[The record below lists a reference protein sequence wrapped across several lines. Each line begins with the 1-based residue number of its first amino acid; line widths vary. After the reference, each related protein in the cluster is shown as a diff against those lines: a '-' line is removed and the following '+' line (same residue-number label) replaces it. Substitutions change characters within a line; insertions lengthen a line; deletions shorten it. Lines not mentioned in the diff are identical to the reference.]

1 MKMKKFYYLIIAFFA
16 IANADLN
23 AQTCNTVSSFPFKE
37 TFEADS
43 PSRDCWTQ
51 QVIGGHYPS
60 YDGWVYKKGSAGGI
74 DYNIVNAHSGLL
86 NATAQIAANSP
97 DAKVRLISP
106 VMDVTGL
113 QTPTVSFFMGQE
125 AWGIYQNILNV
136 YYRVSPT
143 SEWKVLKNFMFNVP
157 EWKQAVLSLPEKS
170 STLQICFEAVMKTGR
185 SNVLDD
191 IVVGNSDSVENYP
204 STCAPST
211 PSNNFETGAGDLKL
225 LYFAND
231 FNVGAHTN
239 LTVTDIILNTIDKG
253 GIQSFAIY
261 IMDKDDYGL
270 PSGIIQSYEGVT
282 PNSVVDLNVKDGF
295 TFRKNTFN
303 LPEPFVL
310 AGGATGSR
318 YWIVVK
324 VINNDETNASF
335 WESTSIKNSGKE
347 MYYSGDGQTNWK
359 AVTNNADGVFT
370 LIGSCVE
377 TNPTDSYCTPKFNFL
392 MPIDNV
398 KIGTINNAS
407 TNNIGFEDF
416 SGIKT
421 DLERGKTYPIQI
433 NAQTYDSSSTQAI
446 TAFIDWNQNGFLG
459 DEGEIYDLGKVN
471 ASNGNTITY
480 QLQVPLTASLG
491 NTKVRIISEAF
502 NYPTYSCGVFDQ
514 GQAEDYTLNVLKEN
528 LAVSDVD
535 KQNKTTVIY
544 PNPARHTITLKN
556 SLVMTKAEIFDA
568 NGRLLLESAATQ
580 IDVSELASGVYFI
593 KMTYQN
599 GNTETQKLIKQ

>member
-1 MKMKKFYYLIIAFFA
+1 MKKLYYLIIAFFA

-43 PSRDCWTQ
+43 PSRSCWTQ

-60 YDGWVYKKGSAGGI
+60 YDGWIYKKGSAGGV
-74 DYNIVNAHSGLL
+74 DYNIVNAHSGQL
-86 NATAQIAANSP
+86 NACSQIAANSP

-106 VMDVTGL
+106 TMDITGL

-125 AWGIYQNILNV
+125 SWGIYQNILNV

-157 EWKQAVLSLPEKS
+157 EWKQVVLNLPEKS
-170 STLQICFEAVMKTGR
+170 SELQICFEAVMKTGR
-185 SNVLDD
+185 ANVLDD

-204 STCAPST
+204 SACAPST

-225 LYFAND
+225 LYLAND

-239 LTVTDIILNTIDKG
+239 LTITDIILNTIDKG

-261 IMDKDDYGL
+261 IMARDGYGL
-270 PSGIIQSYEGVT
+270 PSGTIKAYEGVT
-282 PNSVVDLNVKDGF
+282 PSSVADLNVRDGF

-303 LPEPFVL
+303 LPEPVVL
-310 AGGATGSR
+310 SGGATGSR

-324 VINNDETNASF
+324 VINNDDTNASF
-335 WESTSIKNSGKE
+335 WESTSIRNSGKE

-359 AVTNNADGVFT
+359 PVTNGADGVFT

-377 TNPTDSYCTPKFNFL
+377 TNPTDSYCLPKFNFL

-407 TNNIGFEDF
+407 TDNVPFEDF

-433 NAQTYDSSSTQAI
+433 NAQTYDSTSNQAI

-459 DEGEIYDLGKVN
+459 DDGEIYQLGKVRT
-471 ASNGNTITY
+471 SNGNTITY
-480 QLQVPLTASLG
+480 QLPVPLSANLG
-491 NTKVRIISEAF
+491 NTRMRIISEAV
-502 NYPTYSCGVFDQ
+502 NYSTYSCGVYDQ
-514 GQAEDYTLNVLKEN
+514 GQAEDYTINVLKES
-528 LAVSDVD
+528 LAVSETD
-535 KQNKTTVIY
+535 KKINTIIF
-544 PNPARHTITLKN
+544 PNPTKDFVNIKNESNLK
-556 SLVMTKAEIFDA
+556 MAEIFDM
-568 NGRLLLESAATQ
+568 NGRKVMESATKT
-580 IDVSELASGVYFI
+580 IDVSKLTTGQYI
-593 KMTYQN
+593 IRMTFDN
-599 GNTETQKLIKQ
+599 GSQDTQKLIKK

>member
-1 MKMKKFYYLIIAFFA
+1 MKKLYYLIIAFFA
-16 IANADLN
+16 VANADLN

-43 PSRDCWTQ
+43 PSRSCWTQ
-51 QVIGGHYPS
+51 QVIGGHWPG
-60 YDGWVYKKGSAGGI
+60 YDGWIYKKGSAGGI
-74 DYNIVNAHSGLL
+74 DYNITNAHSGLL
-86 NATAQIAANSP
+86 NATSQIAANSP

-106 VMDVTGL
+106 AMDVTGL

-125 AWGIYQNILNV
+125 AWGIYQNTLNV

-204 STCAPST
+204 SACAPST
-211 PSNNFETGAGDLKL
+211 PSNNFETGAGDLQL

-261 IMDKDDYGL
+261 IMDKDAYGL
-270 PSGIIQSYEGVT
+270 PSGVIQSYEGVT
-282 PNSVVDLNVKDGF
+282 PNSVVDLNVRDGF

-324 VINNDETNASF
+324 AINNDESNASF

-370 LIGSCVE
+370 LVGSCVE
-377 TNPTDSYCTPKFNFL
+377 TNPTDSYCTPRFNFL

-407 TNNIGFEDF
+407 TDNIGFEDF
-416 SGIKT
+416 SAIKT
-421 DLERGKTYPIQI
+421 ELERGKTYPFQI
-433 NAQTYDSSSTQAI
+433 NAQTYDSGSNQAI

-459 DEGEIYDLGKVN
+459 DEGEIYNLGKVST
-471 ASNGNTITY
+471 SNGNTITY
-480 QLQVPLTASLG
+480 QLPIPLTAKLG
-491 NTKVRIISEAF
+491 NTKMRIISEAF
-502 NYPTYSCGVFDQ
+502 NYPTYSCSVFDQ
-514 GQAEDYTLNVLKEN
+514 GQAEDYTVTVLKES
-528 LAVSDVD
+528 LAVSETD
-535 KQNKTTVIY
+535 KKINTIIF
-544 PNPARHTITLKN
+544 PNPTKDILNIKN
-556 SLVMTKAEIFDA
+556 EKDLTKAEIIDMT
-568 NGRLLLESAATQ
+568 GKKVMESASKT
-580 IDVSELASGVYFI
+580 IDVSNLTTGQYII
-593 KMTYQN
+593 KMTFEE
-599 GNTETQKLIKQ
+599 GSTDTQKLIKK

>member
-1 MKMKKFYYLIIAFFA
+1 MKKLYYLIIAFFA
-16 IANADLN
+16 IANADLK
-23 AQTCNTVSSFPFKE
+23 AQTCNIVSTFPFKE
-37 TFEADS
+37 TFEIDS
-43 PSRDCWTQ
+43 PSRSCWTQ
-51 QVIGGHYPS
+51 QVIGGHWPG
-60 YDGWVYKKGSAGGI
+60 YDGWTYKKGSAGGV

-86 NATAQIAANSP
+86 NATSQIAADSP

-106 VMDVTGL
+106 TLDVTGL
-113 QTPTVSFFMGQE
+113 LTPTVSFFMGQE
-125 AWGIYQNILNV
+125 AWGIFQNTLNV

-204 STCAPST
+204 SACAPST

-253 GIQSFAIY
+253 GIESFAIY
-261 IMDKDDYGL
+261 IMARDGYGL
-270 PSGIIQSYEGVT
+270 PSGVIQSYEGVK
-282 PNSVVDLNVKDGF
+282 PNSVDDLNERDGF

-324 VINNDETNASF
+324 AINNDESNASF

-347 MYYSGDGQTNWK
+347 MYYSGDGQSNWK
-359 AVTNNADGVFT
+359 PVTNNADGVFT
-370 LIGSCVE
+370 LVGSCVE
-377 TNPTDSYCTPKFNFL
+377 TNPTDSYCTPRFNFL

-398 KIGTINNAS
+398 KIGTINNKS
-407 TNNIGFEDF
+407 TNNVGYEDF
-416 SGIKT
+416 SAIKT
-421 DLERGKTYPIQI
+421 DLERGKTYPITI
-433 NAQTYDSSSTQAI
+433 NAQTYDSGSNQAI

-459 DEGEIYDLGKVN
+459 DEGEIYNLGKVS

-480 QLQVPLTASLG
+480 QLPIPLTAKLG
-491 NTKVRIISEAF
+491 DTKMRIVSEAF
-502 NYPTYSCGVFDQ
+502 NYPTYSCSVFDQ
-514 GQAEDYTLNVLKEN
+514 GQAEDYTVTVLKES
-528 LAVSDVD
+528 LAVSEID
-535 KQNKTTVIY
+535 KKINTILF
-544 PNPARHTITLKN
+544 PNPARDVVNIKN
-556 SLVMTKAEIFDA
+556 ESELTKAEIIDM
-568 NGRLLLESAATQ
+568 NGRKIIESASKT
-580 IDVSELASGVYFI
+580 IDVSNLASGQYLI
-593 KMTYQN
+593 KMSFKN
-599 GNTETQKLIKQ
+599 GTTDTQKLIKQ

>member
-1 MKMKKFYYLIIAFFA
+1 MKKLYYLIIAFFA

-43 PSRDCWTQ
+43 PSRSCWTQ

-60 YDGWVYKKGSAGGI
+60 YDGWIYKKGSAGGV
-74 DYNIVNAHSGLL
+74 DYNIVNAHSGQL
-86 NATAQIAANSP
+86 NACSQIAANSP

-106 VMDVTGL
+106 TMDITGL

-125 AWGIYQNILNV
+125 SWGIYQNILNV

-157 EWKQAVLSLPEKS
+157 EWKQAILNLPEKS
-170 STLQICFEAVMKTGR
+170 SELQICFEAVMKTGR
-185 SNVLDD
+185 ANVLDD

-204 STCAPST
+204 SACAPST

-225 LYFAND
+225 LYLAND

-239 LTVTDIILNTIDKG
+239 LTITDIILNTIDKG

-261 IMDKDDYGL
+261 IMARDGYGL
-270 PSGIIQSYEGVT
+270 PSGTIKAYEGVT
-282 PNSVVDLNVKDGF
+282 PNSVSDLNVRDGF

-303 LPEPFVL
+303 LPEPVVL
-310 AGGATGSR
+310 SGGATGSR

-335 WESTSIKNSGKE
+335 WESTSIRNSGKE

-359 AVTNNADGVFT
+359 PVTNGADGVFT

-377 TNPTDSYCTPKFNFL
+377 TNPTDSYCLPKFNFL

-407 TNNIGFEDF
+407 TDNVPFEDF

-421 DLERGKTYPIQI
+421 DLERGKTYQIQI
-433 NAQTYDSSSTQAI
+433 NAQTYDSTSNQAI

-459 DEGEIYDLGKVN
+459 DDGEIYQLGKVRT
-471 ASNGNTITY
+471 SNGNTITY
-480 QLQVPLTASLG
+480 QLPVPLSANLG
-491 NTKVRIISEAF
+491 NTRMRIISEAV
-502 NYPTYSCGVFDQ
+502 NYSTYSCGVYDQ
-514 GQAEDYTLNVLKEN
+514 GQAEDYTINVLKES
-528 LAVSDVD
+528 LAVSETD
-535 KQNKTTVIY
+535 KKINTIIF
-544 PNPARHTITLKN
+544 PNPTKDFVNIKNESNLK
-556 SLVMTKAEIFDA
+556 MAEIFDM
-568 NGRLLLESAATQ
+568 NGRKVMESATKT
-580 IDVSELASGVYFI
+580 IDVSKLTTGQYI
-593 KMTYQN
+593 IRMTFDN
-599 GNTETQKLIKQ
+599 GSQDTQKLIKK

>member
-1 MKMKKFYYLIIAFFA
+1 MKKLYYLIIAFFA

-43 PSRDCWTQ
+43 PSRSCWTQ

-60 YDGWVYKKGSAGGI
+60 YDGWIYKKGSAGGV
-74 DYNIVNAHSGLL
+74 DYNIVNAHSGQL
-86 NATAQIAANSP
+86 NACSQIAANSP

-106 VMDVTGL
+106 TMDITGL

-125 AWGIYQNILNV
+125 SWGIYQNILNV

-157 EWKQAVLSLPEKS
+157 EWKQAVLNLPEKS
-170 STLQICFEAVMKTGR
+170 SELQICFEAVMKTGR
-185 SNVLDD
+185 ANVLDD

-204 STCAPST
+204 SACAPST

-225 LYFAND
+225 LYLAND

-239 LTVTDIILNTIDKG
+239 LTITDIILNTIDKG

-261 IMDKDDYGL
+261 IMARDGYGL
-270 PSGIIQSYEGVT
+270 PSGTIKAYEGVT
-282 PNSVVDLNVKDGF
+282 PNSVADLNVRDGF

-303 LPEPFVL
+303 LPDPVVL
-310 AGGATGSR
+310 SGGATGSR

-335 WESTSIKNSGKE
+335 WESTSIRNSGKE

-359 AVTNNADGVFT
+359 PVTNGADGVFT

-377 TNPTDSYCTPKFNFL
+377 TNPTDSYCLPKFNFL

-407 TNNIGFEDF
+407 TDNVPFEDF

-433 NAQTYDSSSTQAI
+433 NAQTYDSTSNQAI

-459 DEGEIYDLGKVN
+459 DDGEIYQLGRVRT
-471 ASNGNTITY
+471 SNGNTITY
-480 QLQVPLTASLG
+480 QLPVPLSANLG
-491 NTKVRIISEAF
+491 NTRMRIISEAV
-502 NYPTYSCGVFDQ
+502 NYSTYSCGVYDQ
-514 GQAEDYTLNVLKEN
+514 GQAEDYTINVLKES
-528 LAVSDVD
+528 LAVSETD
-535 KQNKTTVIY
+535 KKINTIIF
-544 PNPARHTITLKN
+544 PNPTKDFVNIKNESNLK
-556 SLVMTKAEIFDA
+556 MAEIFDM
-568 NGRLLLESAATQ
+568 NGRKVMESVTKT
-580 IDVSELASGVYFI
+580 IDVSKLTTGQYI
-593 KMTYQN
+593 IRMTFDN
-599 GNTETQKLIKQ
+599 GSQDTQKLIKK

>member
-1 MKMKKFYYLIIAFFA
+1 MKKLYYLIIAFFA
-16 IANADLN
+16 VANADLN

-43 PSRDCWTQ
+43 PSRSCWTQ
-51 QVIGGHYPS
+51 QVIGGHWPG
-60 YDGWVYKKGSAGGI
+60 YDGWIYKKGSAGGT
-74 DYNIVNAHSGLL
+74 DYNITNAHSGLL
-86 NATAQIAANSP
+86 NATSQVAANSP

-106 VMDVTGL
+106 AMDVTGL

-125 AWGIYQNILNV
+125 AWGIYQNTLNV

-204 STCAPST
+204 SACAPST
-211 PSNNFETGAGDLKL
+211 PSNNFETGAGDLQL

-261 IMDKDDYGL
+261 IMARDGYGL
-270 PSGIIQSYEGVT
+270 PNGVIQSYEGVT
-282 PNSVVDLNVKDGF
+282 PNSVVDLNVRDGF

-324 VINNDETNASF
+324 AINNDESNASF

-370 LIGSCVE
+370 LVGSCVE
-377 TNPTDSYCTPKFNFL
+377 TNPTDSYCTPRFNFL

-407 TNNIGFEDF
+407 TAEIGYEDF
-416 SGIKT
+416 SAIKT
-421 DLERGKTYPIQI
+421 DLERGKTYPLQI
-433 NAQTYDSSSTQAI
+433 NAQTYNSGSNQAI

-459 DEGEIYDLGKVN
+459 DEGEIYNLGKVN
-471 ASNGNTITY
+471 AANSNTITY
-480 QLQVPLTASLG
+480 QLPIPLTASLG
-491 NTKVRIISEAF
+491 NTKMRIISEAF
-502 NYPTYSCGVFDQ
+502 NYPTYSCSVFDQ
-514 GQAEDYTLNVLKEN
+514 GQAEDYTVTVLKES
-528 LAVSDVD
+528 LAVSETD
-535 KQNKTTVIY
+535 KKINTILF
-544 PNPARHTITLKN
+544 PNPAKDMVTIKN
-556 SLVMTKAEIFDA
+556 ESELTKAEIIDI
-568 NGRLLLESAATQ
+568 NGRKIMESASKT
-580 IDVSELASGVYFI
+580 IDVSNLKTGQYII
-593 KMTYQN
+593 KMSFKN
-599 GNTETQKLIKQ
+599 GTTDTQKLIKQ

>member
-1 MKMKKFYYLIIAFFA
+1 MKKLYYLIIAFFA

-43 PSRDCWTQ
+43 PSRSCWTQ

-60 YDGWVYKKGSAGGI
+60 YDGWIYKKGSAGGV
-74 DYNIVNAHSGLL
+74 DYNIVNAHSGQL
-86 NATAQIAANSP
+86 NACSQIAANSP

-106 VMDVTGL
+106 TMDITGL

-125 AWGIYQNILNV
+125 SWGIYQNILNV

-157 EWKQAVLSLPEKS
+157 EWKQAVLNLPEKS
-170 STLQICFEAVMKTGR
+170 SELQICFEAVMKTGR
-185 SNVLDD
+185 ANVLDD

-204 STCAPST
+204 SACAPST

-225 LYFAND
+225 LYLAND

-239 LTVTDIILNTIDKG
+239 LTITDIILNTIDKG

-261 IMDKDDYGL
+261 IMARDGYGL
-270 PSGIIQSYEGVT
+270 PSGTIKAYEGVT
-282 PNSVVDLNVKDGF
+282 PSSVADLNVRDGF

-303 LPEPFVL
+303 LPEPVVL
-310 AGGATGSR
+310 SGGATGSR

-335 WESTSIKNSGKE
+335 WESTSIRNSGKE

-359 AVTNNADGVFT
+359 PVTNGADGVFT

-377 TNPTDSYCTPKFNFL
+377 TNPTDSYCLPKFNFL

-407 TNNIGFEDF
+407 TDNVPFEDF

-433 NAQTYDSSSTQAI
+433 NAQTYDSTSNQAI

-459 DEGEIYDLGKVN
+459 DDGEIYQLGRVRT
-471 ASNGNTITY
+471 SNGNTITY
-480 QLQVPLTASLG
+480 QLPVPLSANLG
-491 NTKVRIISEAF
+491 NTRMRIISEAV
-502 NYPTYSCGVFDQ
+502 NYSTYSCGVYDQ
-514 GQAEDYTLNVLKEN
+514 GQAEDYTINVLKES
-528 LAVSDVD
+528 LAVSETD
-535 KQNKTTVIY
+535 KKINTIIF
-544 PNPARHTITLKN
+544 PNPTKDFVNIKNESNLK
-556 SLVMTKAEIFDA
+556 MAEIFDM
-568 NGRLLLESAATQ
+568 NGRKVMESATKT
-580 IDVSELASGVYFI
+580 IDVSKLTTGQYI
-593 KMTYQN
+593 IRMTFDN
-599 GNTETQKLIKQ
+599 GSQDTQKLIKK

>member
-1 MKMKKFYYLIIAFFA
+1 MKKLYYWIIAFFA

-43 PSRDCWTQ
+43 PSRSCWTQ

-60 YDGWVYKKGSAGGI
+60 YDGWIYKKGSAGGV
-74 DYNIVNAHSGLL
+74 DYNIVNAHSGQL
-86 NATAQIAANSP
+86 NACSQIAANSP

-106 VMDVTGL
+106 IMDITGL

-125 AWGIYQNILNV
+125 SWGIYQNILNV

-157 EWKQAVLSLPEKS
+157 EWKQAILNLPEKS
-170 STLQICFEAVMKTGR
+170 SELQICFEAVMKTGR
-185 SNVLDD
+185 ANVLDD

-204 STCAPST
+204 SACAPST

-225 LYFAND
+225 LYLAND

-239 LTVTDIILNTIDKG
+239 LTITDIILNTIDKG

-261 IMDKDDYGL
+261 IMARDGYGL
-270 PSGIIQSYEGVT
+270 PSGTIKAYEGVT
-282 PNSVVDLNVKDGF
+282 PNSVSDLNVRDGF

-303 LPEPFVL
+303 LPEPVVL
-310 AGGATGSR
+310 SGGATGSR

-324 VINNDETNASF
+324 VINNDETTASF
-335 WESTSIKNSGKE
+335 WESTSIRNSGKE

-359 AVTNNADGVFT
+359 PVTNGADGVFT

-377 TNPTDSYCTPKFNFL
+377 TNPTDSYCLPKFNFL

-407 TNNIGFEDF
+407 TDNVPFEDF

-433 NAQTYDSSSTQAI
+433 NAQTYDSSSNQAI

-459 DEGEIYDLGKVN
+459 DDGEIYQLGRVRT
-471 ASNGNTITY
+471 SNGNTITY
-480 QLQVPLTASLG
+480 QLPVPLSANLG
-491 NTKVRIISEAF
+491 NTRMRIISEAI
-502 NYPTYSCGVFDQ
+502 NYSTYSCGVYDQ
-514 GQAEDYTLNVLKEN
+514 GQAEDYTINVLKES
-528 LAVSDVD
+528 LAVSETD
-535 KQNKTTVIY
+535 KKINTIIF
-544 PNPARHTITLKN
+544 PNPTKDFVNIKNESNLK
-556 SLVMTKAEIFDA
+556 TAEIFDI
-568 NGRLLLESAATQ
+568 NGRKIMESAAKT
-580 IDVSELASGVYFI
+580 IDVSKLTTGQYI
-593 KMTYQN
+593 IRMTFDN
-599 GNTETQKLIKQ
+599 GSQDTQKLIKK